1 MRVACIRV
9 RIKNLAMAGL
19 SGIRVLELADGL
31 GVAWV
36 GKLFADLGADVIRV
50 ESINDSVRQ
59 RPHNVNDWINTSK
72 RSKISCSSDLALNA
86 HLVIHG
92 PNSKMALGLPLDEL
106 SLLNPQLVI
115 LSLTAFGVNGPY
127 SGYKC
132 EEINLIHGSSWGYL
146 SPAAADDPDLA
157 PLKAP
162 GHHATLNVCTMA
174 ATVALATIE
183 DAAISG
189 IGDVID
195 FSMFAAAAKITE
207 FAPAAVSYLGVEP
220 SRLGLRTVAPWG
232 IFTCSDGRVQLICP
246 EQSQWEALLDLI
258 GNPDWG
264 NLEIFAT
271 TAQRSENADL
281 LNIYLSDWFLQQ
293 KVKVVCTAAQNMRIA
308 LAPLNTM
315 AQLSDDHHLAHRKF
329 FTETLSELK
338 LLGPGFMSD
347 DPIWAIRA
355 KAPKPGEH
363 ETESWKAIESDGSPM
378 CKGPKSQRPL
388 EGITV
393 CDFTWIWAGPLCT
406 QILGHLGADVIKLE
420 SPTRPCMFRRLPFS
434 PPKEP
439 VDLDTSG
446 AFQIYNSDKR
456 SFGVDITRLK
466 AKEVIERIIS
476 RSEVVIDNFG
486 VGTMEKLG
494 FSKNRLRFLNPEIV
508 TASLSGFGQTGPNSR
523 YTAYGPSGGAAAGL
537 YSSNGYKDEEPRE
550 TGIAVADPCTGITA
564 AWAVVVSLAVKRRTQ
579 TVAHIDVSMVEAV
592 AATLGEMWME
602 YISTGFSPTPAGNSD
617 SQWAPHG
624 CYPSKGHDEWV
635 TIACT
640 SDEEWRGLCET
651 IGDGL
656 IDDQRFLTEA
666 SRKSFEKELDEI
678 IETWTRTIDKWEVTE
693 RLQHVE
699 VAAFPSL
706 SPSDLWIDNSHMA
719 ASGML
724 SKPLHRRSG
733 RPTIPGI
740 PWHFSNRIAEIDRA
754 APLLGQHTK
763 EIARELGIDE
773 ELVSMFIE
781 EKLLFTP
788 QA

>member
-1 MRVACIRV
+1 MG
-9 RIKNLAMAGL
+9 GL

-50 ESINDSVRQ
+50 ESTDDSVRQ

-72 RSKISCSSDLALNA
+72 RSKISCDSDMALDA

-92 PNSKMALGLPLDEL
+92 PNSKMALGLPLEEI

-115 LSLTAFGVNGPY
+115 LSLTAFGANGPY
-127 SGYKC
+127 SGYRC

-146 SPAAADDPDLA
+146 SPAAADDPHA
-157 PLKAP
+157 PPLKAP

-183 DAAISG
+183 DAAING

-232 IFTCSDGRVQLICP
+232 IFDCSDGRVQLICP
-246 EQSQWEALLDLI
+246 EQTQWEALVHFM

-271 TAQRSENADL
+271 TVQRSENADL
-281 LNIYLSDWFLQQ
+281 LNVYLSEWFLQQ
-293 KVKVVCTAAQNMRIA
+293 KVQVICPAAQEARIA

-315 AQLSDDHHLAHRKF
+315 AQLSHDHHLAERKF
-329 FTETLSELK
+329 FTKTLSELK
-338 LLGPGFMSD
+338 LLGPGFKSD
-347 DPIWAIRA
+347 DPIWAIHTE
-355 KAPKPGEH
+355 APKPGQH
-363 ETESWKAIESDGSPM
+363 DNESWIVSESDSHPIYSGQ
-378 CKGPKSQRPL
+378 KNQRPL
-388 EGITV
+388 QGVTV

-439 VDLDTSG
+439 TDLDTSG

-456 SFGVDITRLK
+456 SFGVDIKRLE
-466 AKEVIERIIS
+466 AKKIIERIIS

-494 FSKNRLRFLNPEIV
+494 FSKDRLRFLNPEVI
-508 TASLSGFGQTGPNSR
+508 TASLSGFGQTGPNSKFM
-523 YTAYGPSGGAAAGL
+523 AYGPSGGAAAGL

-602 YISTGFSPTPAGNSD
+602 YVSTGCSPTPTGNSD

-624 CYPSKGHDEWV
+624 CYPSRGHDEWV

-640 SDEEWRGLCET
+640 SDEEWRALCET
-651 IGDGL
+651 LGDGL
-656 IDDQRFLTEA
+656 VNDQRFLTEEGRKA
-666 SRKSFEKELDEI
+666 SEKALDEI
-678 IETWTRTIDKWEVTE
+678 IGTWTRTLDKWEATDQ
-693 RLQHVE
+693 LQHVG

-706 SPSDLWIDNSHMA
+706 PPSDLWIDNPHMV

-724 SKPLHRRSG
+724 SRPLHQRSG

-763 EIARELGIDE
+763 EIAKELGIDE
-773 ELVSMFIE
+773 EALSMLLRE
-781 EKLLFTP
+781 QLLFTP
-788 QA
+788 QE